1 MKKIILSSLIILL
14 ATSCSKENELQNLSS
29 LIILDNVYDQA
40 YVPCTLKPSSSLL
53 NFDRFIDSFI
63 ADHQDKFNDIAN
75 LNIFFLDQAESVNQF
90 IFEVRIDQAADK
102 DNKFE
107 ILDIFND
114 ENLQNEASCETSIDL
129 NKWSGLKDFEDNNPK
144 PRLYAE
150 ILDCNYSEGSNYGT
164 FRLAIESLINHIDK
178 FNIDYQI
185 GYVEK
190 SAREFYWINYYLS
203 KDTLT
208 ELQEIW
214 LTDLDTSENIKNE
227 FSLNA
232 QCNTSRYY
240 NFFELI

>member
-102 DNKFE
+102 DNKIE

-129 NKWSGLKDFEDNNPK
+129 NKWSGLKDFEDNNPE

-150 ILDCNYSEGSNYGT
+150 ILDCNYSEGYNYGT

>member
-29 LIILDNVYDQA
+29 LIILDNVYDHA

-102 DNKFE
+102 DNKIE
-107 ILDIFND
+107 ILDIFKD